1 VGLPTKSPLTA
12 ALRGRRLER
21 QGLAL
26 PAAIFALVAV
36 SLLVVGLFA
45 FADLSA
51 KSVLNQERSTRAV
64 QVAEAGMNHTLGLL
78 RGSLRGHNFS
88 RILKGSDGL
97 NGTVAQRADDSL
109 MIGYGLAAGDQ
120 IPLVAGKALGAH
132 TYWVS
137 VRDDPIDGDAD
148 MGTDLNGR
156 VLVRCWSLTSDG
168 ARAEVAAIIGAVP
181 MVGIVMD
188 GNLEMSGSAD
198 IMGPCGSIHTNG
210 SITGGGTPT
219 VTAGSSAT
227 GTVGPGTLSP
237 QAEGAPPMN
246 VPDLNPANFCP
257 PGPNTV
263 NVTNAFWVPVATAL
277 VDGFTY
283 CVTGVPGD
291 VQLSNDFASVAN
303 KRAVSIIARGS
314 IKISAKP
321 NMKAA
326 HPDGILL
333 MAGGDLDLQGDWSG
347 EGMLYAVGQ
356 CYIPAHPIINGQL
369 ICKNKPAGV
378 GPAFHAGSDW
388 VPFNLI
394 SGDAEITFDCSTNG
408 FNKRRILSWYP
419 RVGT

>member
-1 VGLPTKSPLTA
+1 VGLPTKSPLTGA
-12 ALRGRRLER
+12 ARGFGRGR

-26 PAAIFALVAV
+26 PTAIFALVAV
-36 SLLVVGLFA
+36 SLLLVGLFA

-64 QVAEAGMNHTLGLL
+64 HVAEAGMNHTLGLL

-109 MIGYGLAAGDQ
+109 MIGYGLAAGDE

-156 VLVRCWSLTSDG
+156 ILVRCWSLTSDG

-181 MVGIVMD
+181 MVGVVMD
-188 GNLEMSGSAD
+188 GNVEISSSAD
-198 IMGPCGSIHTNG
+198 IMGPCGSIHANG
-210 SITGGGTPT
+210 NITGGGSPS
-219 VTAGSSAT
+219 VTAGASAT
-227 GTVGPGTLSP
+227 GTVGPGSLAP
-237 QAEGAPPMN
+237 QTEGTPVMN
-246 VPDLNPANFCP
+246 VPDLAPVMNFCP

-263 NVTNAFWVPVATAL
+263 NIISALWVPSAATIL
-277 VDGFTY
+277 EGKTY
-283 CVTGVPGD
+283 CVTGD
-291 VQLSNDFASVAN
+291 VQISVDFATLAN
-303 KRAVSIIARGS
+303 KRTASIIATGS

-321 NMKAA
+321 MMKAA

-333 MAGGDLDLQGDWSG
+333 MAGGDLDLQGDWGG
-347 EGMLYAVGQ
+347 EGMLYAGGQ
-356 CYIPAHPIINGQL
+356 CYVSSAPIINGQF
-369 ICKNKPAGV
+369 ICKNKSPHPGAN
-378 GPAFHAGSDW
+378 W
-388 VPFNLI
+388 VPANLI
-394 SGDAEITFDCSTNG
+394 SGDAQITFDCSTNG

>member
-1 VGLPTKSPLTA
+1 M
-12 ALRGRRLER
+12 
-21 QGLAL
+21 
-26 PAAIFALVAV
+26 FALVAV

-64 QVAEAGMNHTLGLL
+64 QVAEAGVNHTLGLL

-109 MIGYGLAAGDQ
+109 MIGYGLPAGDQ
-120 IPLVAGKALGAH
+120 IPLVAGKALGGH

-148 MGTDLNGR
+148 QGTDLNGR
-156 VLVRCWSLTSDG
+156 ILVRCWSLTSDG
-168 ARAEVAAIIGAVP
+168 AVAEVAAIIGAVP
-181 MVGIVMD
+181 MIGVVMD
-188 GNLEMSGSAD
+188 GNVEMSGSAD
-198 IMGPCGSIHTNG
+198 IMGPCGSIHANG

-227 GTVGPGTLSP
+227 GVIGPGSLAP
-237 QAEGAPPMN
+237 QAEGQPAMN
-246 VPDLNPANFCP
+246 VPDLAPVLNFCP
-257 PGPNTV
+257 PTGVPIIS
-263 NVTNAFWVPVATAL
+263 ALWVPTVGMLA
-277 VDGFTY
+277 DGNTY
-283 CVTGVPGD
+283 CVTGD
-291 VQLSNDFASVAN
+291 VQIGVDFATLAN
-303 KRAVSIIARGS
+303 KRAISIIASGS

-321 NMKAA
+321 MIKAA

-333 MAGGDLDLQGDWSG
+333 MAGGDLDLQGDWGG
-347 EGMLYAVGQ
+347 EGMLYAGGQ

-369 ICKNKPAGV
+369 ICKNKSPHPGAN
-378 GPAFHAGSDW
+378 W
-388 VPFNLI
+388 VPANLI